1 MMSQK
6 PASGFQAAASTTGVA
21 FSSVAGMDGDASA
34 VFSAADEPADGTI
47 IRADM
52 ARAEIDTQVE

>member
-6 PASGFQAAASTTGVA
+6 PASGFQAAPSTIGAA
-21 FSSVAGMDGDASA
+21 FSSVEGMGGDAST

-47 IRADM
+47 VRADM
-52 ARAEIDTQVE
+52 ARAEIETQVE